1 VYENR
6 LRAVVAALDFE
17 KPFRIVLP
25 NGSEAAHGAGAP
37 AFVIR
42 IKTGRAVRDCLTKG
56 TLGFGEAYCR
66 GDIDVEGDLRD
77 VALLGYALQ
86 EGALKGSLLQRV
98 RYLAG
103 LFGRRNTESRA
114 KENIQAHYD
123 LGNDFY
129 SLWLDKEMQ
138 YTCAYFQRPDDTLED
153 AQRQKMDLVC
163 RKLRLAPGE
172 LVVEAGC
179 GWGGLALHMARHY
192 GARVMSFNVSKEQVE
207 YARARQRELGIEGI
221 QYVLDDYRNIP
232 KHVDSCDK
240 FVSIGMFEHVGRES
254 YRTFHELVSRVV
266 RKPGLAVMQFIARTA
281 PGMANPWLEKYVF
294 PGHYNPSLAE
304 AVTPLESLRS
314 KLHVVDVENL
324 RYHYALTAGH
334 WLERFERNVEAIR
347 ARYGEELVRTFRLYL
362 TGGIA
367 DFGYGAGTLIY
378 QVVLANGFDNQA
390 PLTRH
395 HHYQWA
401 GAAAQQAAAP
411 PSPEP
416 VGA

>member
-6 LRAVVAALDFE
+6 LRAALASLDFE
-17 KPFRIVLP
+17 KSFRIILP
-25 NGSEAAHGAGAP
+25 NGRELVHGEGTPEFALR
-37 AFVIR
+37 VR
-42 IKTGRAVRDCLTKG
+42 TGRALRDCLTKG
-56 TLGFGEAYCR
+56 SLGFGEAYCR
-66 GDIDVEGDLRD
+66 GEIDVEGDLRD

-86 EGALKGSLLQRV
+86 EKALKGSLVQRI

-103 LFGRRNTESRA
+103 LLGRRNTESRA

-129 SLWLDKEMQ
+129 ALWLDKEMQ
-138 YTCAYFQRPDDTLED
+138 YTCAYFHRPDDTLEE

-192 GARVMSFNVSKEQVE
+192 GVRVMSFNVSKEQIE
-207 YARARQRELGIEGI
+207 YARARQREFGIDSV

-232 KHVDSCDK
+232 KYVKSCDK
-240 FVSIGMFEHVGRES
+240 LVSIGMFEHVGRES
-254 YRTFHELVSRVV
+254 YKAFHELVERVV
-266 RKPGLAVMQFIARTA
+266 RKPGLAVLQFISRSA
-281 PGMANPWLEKYVF
+281 PGMAHPWLEKYVF

-304 AVTPLESLRS
+304 AITPLESLRS
-314 KLHVVDVENL
+314 KLHVIDVENL

-334 WLERFERNVEAIR
+334 WLERFERNVQAIR
-347 ARYGEELVRTFRLYL
+347 ARYGDELVRAFRLYL
-362 TGGIA
+362 TGGYA
-367 DFGYGAGTLIY
+367 DFSYGAGTLIY
-378 QVVLANGFDNQA
+378 QVVLANGYDNAA

-395 HHYQWA
+395 HHLAA
-401 GAAAQQAAAP
+401 GAAMPQPTPARSA
-411 PSPEP
+411 EP
-416 VGA
+416 VNA